1 MVSVA
6 GRRKAEAIG
15 HDHVFAS
22 EREGIALSRSQRHR
36 LLLCYSWQGFHL
48 LVVLAQTIRL
58 DVCYQHVG
66 IVAIGGIA
74 SRLQTVCPSAIVILR
89 TPATRCITVAHQ
101 ELRVMVDTLLDGSI
115 VAELLIW
122 LIIVMQTVR
131 LALGEPLLAALD
143 AEVVVA

>member
-1 MVSVA
+1 M
-6 GRRKAEAIG
+6 
-15 HDHVFAS
+15 
-22 EREGIALSRSQRHR
+22 
-36 LLLCYSWQGFHL
+36 LCYSWQGLRL
-48 LVVLAQTIRL
+48 LVVLAQSIRL

-74 SRLQTVCPSAIVILR
+74 SRLQAVGPSVIVILC
-89 TPATRCITVAHQ
+89 TPATGCIAVAHQ
-101 ELRVMVDTLLDGSI
+101 ELRVMVDALLDGSV